1 MKPANTEQ
9 AMIKLFCFPRSG
21 NSREVRI
28 VLAEKG
34 LPYETVD
41 VHADKAVKESPE
53 FKKASPKGTVPAII
67 DGEVYLSEAFLINQY
82 LDEKYPSPS
91 LLPKEE
97 KTREEIR
104 KFVADIDKKM
114 VLNIGLL
121 VIECLLK
128 PKPEQREDFKEKK
141 RAEVLAGMKELDGR
155 LKDQA
160 YLFGEYS
167 LADVAI
173 TPHVAALPIL
183 GSGIPADLT
192 HLIAWFERIKARPS
206 FKQSTS

>member
-82 LDEKYPSPS
+82 LDEKYP
-91 LLPKEE
+91 
-97 KTREEIR
+97 
-104 KFVADIDKKM
+104 
-114 VLNIGLL
+114 
-121 VIECLLK
+121 
-128 PKPEQREDFKEKK
+128 
-141 RAEVLAGMKELDGR
+141 
-155 LKDQA
+155 
-160 YLFGEYS
+160 
-167 LADVAI
+167 
-173 TPHVAALPIL
+173 
-183 GSGIPADLT
+183 
-192 HLIAWFERIKARPS
+192 
-206 FKQSTS
+206 